1 MFNPTDLGY
10 LSLGGRGEVNA
21 TESHTSLT
29 AKFQNVICAFY
40 FFFFYMLLLN
50 VIFLV
55 QKIIATDWIDNII
68 MFIKSGNTES
78 WMHSRASL
86 ND

>member
-40 FFFFYMLLLN
+40 FFFLHAAAKCH
-50 VIFLV
+50 FLV